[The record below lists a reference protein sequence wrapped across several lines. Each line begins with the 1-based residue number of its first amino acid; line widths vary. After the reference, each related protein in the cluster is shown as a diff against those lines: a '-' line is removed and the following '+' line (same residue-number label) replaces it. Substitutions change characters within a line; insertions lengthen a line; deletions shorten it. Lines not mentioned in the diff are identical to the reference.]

1 MAAGWASPSSISIS
15 IFSAAVVSA
24 GLRVSICPK
33 VLFFAPLQL
42 KLASILEEDRMS
54 LLRHCS
60 RSSVFLC
67 AFALIAILSSSSAA
81 QQPAAA
87 PAKTLTV
94 ERIYSQPSLSGRL
107 TRGLVWT
114 PDGKALSY
122 FETKG
127 SGKEARTELWVMD
140 AASGERRLLVASDKL
155 ESILPVDTSRPTQA
169 TGLGRRVPS
178 QYQWAPDGAGILFQG
193 PPALA
198 WLDVKSQTGR
208 TLVSGKATL
217 ADPKVSPDGRNVS
230 FVRDHNLWLVN
241 LADGKE
247 RAVTQGGTEEIRK
260 GELDW
265 VYPEELDIKTA
276 YWWSPDSSAIAY
288 LEMDER
294 KVSQYPLVDFSSPSG
309 EAEMERYPTAGGS
322 NPIVRVFVASLSGG
336 EPRAMDIGTETDI
349 YIPRVN
355 WLTDSKH
362 LAIQRLN
369 RTQTALDLLIADAA
383 TGKTR
388 TVLTENDPNWIN
400 ISDDLYFLKDGKRFL
415 WSSERSGYRHLY
427 LFDLEGKQLAQL
439 TKGEWEVSAV
449 DAVDEANGLVYFSA
463 TEKSPLERHLYRV
476 ALDGSGFARLS
487 KDEGTHAAVLA
498 PHAAAFYDTYSN
510 AAAPP
515 RQDLYR
521 SDGSRIGT
529 INENKIA
536 ELGDYHLSP
545 MEYLTVKSRD
555 GVELNASIIKPPD
568 FYPQKKYPVLVYTY
582 GGPRAQ
588 VVRNGWGGS
597 NFLWHQLMAQKGY
610 IIFSLDNRGSG
621 GRGHAFETPLHFRLG
636 AQELSDQR
644 DGVQYLK
651 SLPFIDANRIGI
663 WGWSYGGHMTLHAM
677 FEAGDDFKVGFAG
690 GPVTHWR
697 YYDSIYTERYLGLPQ
712 KNGKGDQDSSPV
724 EYAGQLKGKLLIAHG
739 TGDDN
744 VHFANTLAVIND
756 LIEAGKYVEV
766 LAFPGRG
773 HGVGD
778 PPARRVLMQIG
789 RAHV

>member
-1 MAAGWASPSSISIS
+1 
-15 IFSAAVVSA
+15 
-24 GLRVSICPK
+24 
-33 VLFFAPLQL
+33 
-42 KLASILEEDRMS
+42 MS

-60 RSSVFLC
+60 GSSVFLS
-67 AFALIAILSSSSAA
+67 AIALVAILSPSSAA
-81 QQPAAA
+81 QQAAAA
-87 PAKTLTV
+87 PGKALTV

-178 QYQWAPDGAGILFQG
+178 QYQWAPDGVGILFQG
-193 PPALA
+193 PTALA

-230 FVRDHNLWLVN
+230 FVRDHNVWIAN

-247 RAVTQGGTEEIRK
+247 RAVTQAGTEEIRK

-309 EAEMERYPTAGGS
+309 EAEMERYPTAGAA
-322 NPIVRVFVASLSGG
+322 NPIVRVSVASLSGG
-336 EPRAMDIGTETDI
+336 EPRAMDTGTETDI
-349 YIPRVN
+349 YIPRVS
-355 WLTDSKH
+355 WLRDSKH

-369 RTQTALDLLIADAA
+369 RTQTALDLLIADRT

-388 TVLTENDPNWIN
+388 AVLSENDPNWIN

-415 WSSERSGYRHLY
+415 WSSERSGYRHMYLY
-427 LFDLEGKQLAQL
+427 DLEGKQLAQL

-449 DAVDEANGLVYFSA
+449 DAVDEAEGLVYFSA

-498 PHAAAFYDTYSN
+498 PNAAAFYDTYSN
-510 AAAPP
+510 GATPP

-521 SDGSRIGT
+521 ADGSRIAT
-529 INENKIA
+529 VNENKIT
-536 ELGDYHLSP
+536 ELADYHLSP
-545 MEYLTVKSRD
+545 MEFLTVKSRD
-555 GVELNASIIKPPD
+555 GVQLNASIIKPPD
-568 FYPQKKYPVLVYTY
+568 FHPQKKYPVLVYTY
-582 GGPRAQ
+582 GGPHAQ
-588 VVRNGWGGS
+588 VVRNGWGGA

-636 AQELSDQR
+636 AKELSDQR

-651 SLPFIDANRIGI
+651 LLPFIDANRIGI

-690 GPVTHWR
+690 GPVTDWR

-712 KNGKGDQDSSPV
+712 KNGKGYQDSSPV
-724 EYAGQLKGKLLIAHG
+724 KYAGQLKGKLLIAHG

-756 LIEAGKYVEV
+756 LIEAGTYVEV

-778 PPARRVLMQIG
+778 PPARRVLMQ
-789 RAHV
+789 RVAQFFLDNL